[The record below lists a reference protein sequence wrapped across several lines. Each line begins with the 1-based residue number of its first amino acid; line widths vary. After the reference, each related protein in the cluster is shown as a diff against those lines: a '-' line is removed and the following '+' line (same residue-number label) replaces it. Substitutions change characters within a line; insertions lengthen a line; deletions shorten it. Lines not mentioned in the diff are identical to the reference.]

1 MKKKVML
8 ISCGL
13 LTLIIVI
20 VSIFTVN
27 KNINNLIFSPNATE
41 MANAFYVSNSGSIG
55 SAFAFSNPSL
65 DSAIIRPCFYLNSNV
80 LYSSGTGTSSNP
92 IRIVV

>member
-27 KNINNLIFSPNATE
+27 KNTNNLISPNATE

-80 LYSSGTGTSSNP
+80 TYAGGTGTSTDP
-92 IRIVV
+92 IRID